1 MTDTPEPSP
10 PPKPPRFRL
19 GLGHRLR
26 NWFFAGIIV
35 TAPIGLTVWLIW
47 SFIAYVDR
55 NVISLLPDRYHPETY
70 LPFSVPGLGLVIGVV
85 GLTLI
90 GFLTTNILG
99 RWLVRIG
106 EKLVARMPII
116 RGLYGALKQ
125 LFETM
130 LAQKATAFRQVALIE
145 WPHAGMWTLA
155 FVTTSETGEVGRR
168 LGGDVVGLYVPTT
181 PNPTGGYF
189 VYLRRADLV
198 ILDMSVDEAMKHIIS
213 TGVVSVPDRRARAL
227 TPTLSPS
234 KLGEREGPASA
245 GG

>member
-1 MTDTPEPSP
+1 MTDIPETSP
-10 PPKPPRFRL
+10 PPEPARFRL
-19 GLGHRLR
+19 GLGQRLR
-26 NWFFAGIIV
+26 AWFFAGIIV
-35 TAPIGLTVWLIW
+35 TAPISLTIYLIW
-47 SFIAYVDR
+47 TFIAYVDR

-70 LPFSVPGLGLVIGVV
+70 LPFGVPGLGLIIGVI

-99 RWLVRIG
+99 RWLVRISERFL
-106 EKLVARMPII
+106 EKMPII

-145 WPHAGMWTLA
+145 WPRPGMWTLA
-155 FVTTSETGEVGRR
+155 FVTTTDTGEVARR
-168 LGGDVVGLYVPTT
+168 LGADVVGLYVPTT

-189 VYLRRADLV
+189 VYLRRADVV

-213 TGVVSVPDRRARAL
+213 TGVVSVPDRRARPL
-227 TPTLSPS
+227 TPT
-234 KLGEREGPASA
+234 
-245 GG
+245 